1 MSNGAARD
9 NLIPRLADRYRVIA
23 PDHLGFGLSDAPPV
37 DEFDYTFDALTDPA
51 RGATLAL
58 EVVSQAL
65 RAFRRR
71 TGAVRRGCDGSGSQA
86 PRPSI
91 CWRTKPGT
99 SSPAA
104 SLNLQETAIART
116 GHPDGAFGCVV

>member
-1 MSNGAARD
+1 MSNGAGRD

-23 PDHLGFGLSDAPPV
+23 PDHLGFGLSDASPV
-37 DEFDYTFDALTDPA
+37 DEFDNTFDAQTDPA

-65 RAFRRR
+65 RAFRRPDWGGEEGLR
-71 TGAVRRGCDGSGSQA
+71 WLWFASTT
-86 PRPSI
+86 PSI

-99 SSPAA
+99 SSPP
-104 SLNLQETAIART
+104 LR
-116 GHPDGAFGCVV
+116 